1 MKKLQRFLCILM
13 CTVLCAGMV
22 QPVLA
27 ADTAEAV
34 NNGAGG
40 TVTKEAYDPFDVID
54 SANYDIWLYESADTL
69 NNKTDSFASLNPTVV
84 KSGSTERTVETKFVE
99 DPVYGVKCVTA
110 VYEPI
115 RKEYGY
121 YRFTTYNSGDNK
133 LSVDLNYIAIT
144 YMTPE
149 KGEYQLKFLNSG
161 GDGSVV
167 FAQDTSVSKGKW
179 TTAYVQVDGENK
191 TNIMNRLN
199 KGGGNM
205 RLVWGSTTEGE
216 ELYVREI
223 VFFKNE
229 ADVKTYA
236 EVAPAYYNG
245 EDIVVK
251 LPRSEEYER
260 KLMLMASVIAAM
272 RGARWNLEE
281 DRRTTNPLEWLD
293 YAVLWNWRSNSE
305 VLKGIDGFRNVSSA
319 VSYVEYNNNSAL
331 KLEYTNDANYTETRG
346 YYRLMFTPIKPSTF
360 DISKDYYAAITYR
373 SNKKSELKFFNAGGS
388 SDPSYTGPGEAI
400 FDIVNT
406 EESWDTDYVKI
417 EAKSKLLDRLVN
429 PNTLTLRWS
438 NQDQDGEL
446 YISEIVF
453 FEAESSAQDYCKYA
467 EIYYNN
473 LVEEEKAPTNP
484 LDKIEGEIVFDFSSK
499 STVQSMVSL
508 QDDANVKT
516 SKWVDAQIDGVS
528 AAKFDGLPT
537 TTAGLPYRM
546 YFYTNDTARAQFNKK
561 TGKDI
566 YIAITYMCDAS
577 APITFKHGAG
587 ADQVTFGKTSASTA
601 WQSMAFDG
609 TVTPKLRGRLDGTG
623 DGGTVVLQWENTEAN
638 KNFYVKEM
646 VFFDSLADAEKYAEN
661 APKYYNYL
669 AGYKNVK
676 PTIPDPLANIDPD
689 NYDLLCF
696 ENVDTLKNNN
706 TIKASDGTGGVNV
719 WLNPAAVVSG
729 SSIKTDENRFTTDP
743 TYGVKCLTT
752 NYEPYRG
759 SSYGYHRL
767 TAYYDYPT
775 SVGGNL
781 DYTHV
786 AVTYMTPDSGNYDL
800 KLSSSAAGVAVQDK
814 DAAIISTNTSASKG
828 RWITEYTAISDTA
841 KAAFITGRINT
852 EGKSIAL
859 FWTNTSENAKLY
871 VREIVFFNNAADA
884 EAYTAA
890 APAYYNQMPEEV
902 PVYTNPLDSI
912 SDEIVWDFSTVDTIK
927 AAIGTNIDAGATSYY
942 ANDKRRNVSC
952 VRFDEHES
960 EASNREFNGINFNT
974 SAAAGAKFTGSTY
987 YAAITYITTG
997 TPNKYVGANL
1007 SLTLGN
1013 PGGADGYG
1021 LFFAQPTVWSNE
1033 WTTAI
1038 GKVEKGEDPVKVSP
1052 NMLSVIK
1059 TGVIPDG
1066 DSTKSTRLML
1076 RWHNGDN
1083 NLCLYIK
1090 EVVFFTSLEDAQAY
1104 AEKAPVYYNNYNK

>member
-1 MKKLQRFLCILM
+1 M
-13 CTVLCAGMV
+13 CTVLCTGMV
-22 QPVLA
+22 QPMLA
-27 ADTAEAV
+27 EDTAEAV

-40 TVTKEAYDPFDVID
+40 TVIKDAYDPFDVID
-54 SANYDIWLYESADTL
+54 AANYDIWLYESAETL
-69 NNKTDSFASLNPTVV
+69 NNKADSFAALNPTVV
-84 KSGSTERTVETKFVE
+84 KSGSTERTLETKFVE
-99 DPVYGVKCVTA
+99 DPVYGVKCVTT

-121 YRFTTYNSGDNK
+121 YRFTTYNAGNNR

-144 YMTPE
+144 YMTPA

-167 FAQDTSVSKGKW
+167 FTHNTSVSNGKW
-179 TTAYVQVDGENK
+179 TTAYVKVDGENK

-205 RLVWGSTTEGE
+205 RLVWGSTAEGE
-216 ELYVREI
+216 ELYIREI

-245 EDIVVK
+245 EDLIVK
-251 LPRSEEYER
+251 IPRSEEYER
-260 KLMLMASVIAAM
+260 KLMLMAGVIAAM
-272 RGARWNLEE
+272 RGVRWNLEE
-281 DRRTTNPLEWLD
+281 EKRTTNPLEWID
-293 YAVLWNWRSNSE
+293 YAAHWNWRNSSE
-305 VLKGIDGFRNVSSA
+305 VLKGIDGFQPKSSA
-319 VSYVEYNNNSAL
+319 VSYVEYGNDRAL
-331 KLEYTNDANYTETRG
+331 KLEYTNDANYAENTTRG
-346 YYRLMFTPIKPSTF
+346 FYRLMFTPTVA
-360 DISKDYYAAITYR
+360 SKQVFNMENDYYAAITYS
-373 SNKKSELKFFNAGGS
+373 SNKESEMKFFNAGS
-388 SDPSYTGPGEAI
+388 SSYSGPGEVI
-400 FDIVNT
+400 FDIANT
-406 EESWDTDYVKI
+406 DERWATAYVKI
-417 EAKSKLLDRLVN
+417 EANSKLLDRLAH
-429 PNTLTLRWS
+429 PNTLTIYW
-438 NQDQDGEL
+438 NCDQPDGEL

-453 FEAESSAQDYCKYA
+453 FRSESKAQEYCEYA
-467 EIYYNN
+467 KNYYNN
-473 LVEEEKAPTNP
+473 LESKEKAPTNP
-484 LDKIEGEIVFDFSSK
+484 LDKIEGEILFDFSSK
-499 STVQSMVSL
+499 STAQNMIGL

-537 TTAGLPYRM
+537 ASAGLPYRM
-546 YFYTNDTARAQFNKK
+546 YFYTNGTAKAQFNKK
-561 TGKDI
+561 AGKDI
-566 YIAITYMCDAS
+566 YIAITYMSDAS

-587 ADQVTFGKTSASTA
+587 ADQVTFGTTSASVV

-609 TVTPKLRGRLDGTG
+609 TVTPMLRGRLDGTG
-623 DGGTVVLQWENTEAN
+623 AGGTVVLQWENTEAN

-669 AGYKNVK
+669 AGYKSVA
-676 PTIPDPLANIDPD
+676 PAPLANIDLD

-696 ENVDTLKNNN
+696 ESVDTLKNNN
-706 TIKASDGTGGVNV
+706 TIKDSGGNGGVKV
-719 WLNPAAVVSG
+719 WLNPAAVASG
-729 SSIKTDENRFTTDP
+729 SAIKTDENRFTTDP

-759 SSYGYHRL
+759 STYGYHRL
-767 TAYYDYPT
+767 TAFYDYPT

-841 KAAFITGRINT
+841 KAAVITGRINT

-859 FWTNTSENAKLY
+859 FWTNTSEVAKLY
-871 VREIVFFNNAADA
+871 VREIVFFNNEADA

-890 APAYYNQMPEEV
+890 APAYYNQMPEKV
-902 PVYTNPLDSI
+902 TVYTDPLDGI
-912 SDEIVWDFSTVDTIK
+912 DGEIVWDFSTVDTFK
-927 AAIGTNIDAGATSYY
+927 ATIGTNIDAGATSNY

-952 VRFDEHES
+952 VRFDEHAT
-960 EASNREFNGINFNT
+960 EASNREYNGTNFNT

-987 YAAITYITTG
+987 YAAITYTTTG
-997 TPNKYVGANL
+997 TSQSYTGAAL
-1007 SLTLGN
+1007 RLLLGN
-1013 PGGADGYG
+1013 PGTSGGYDLTFEG
-1021 LFFAQPTVWSNE
+1021 TTKQSNE

-1038 GKVEKGEDPVKVSP
+1038 AKNGTTVAPVSD
-1052 NMLSVIK
+1052 NMLSVLK
-1059 TGVIPDG
+1059 TGRRPDG
-1066 DSTKSTRLML
+1066 GTTRLML
-1076 RWHNGDN
+1076 RWHNADN
-1083 NLCLYIK
+1083 DLCLYIK

-1104 AEKAPVYYNNYNK
+1104 AAKAPLYYNNYNK